1 MCGRFTYTFTP
12 KDVEKYY
19 KVDINKADFKPN
31 YNVAPTQKV
40 PVIINENNKLVLE
53 TLQWGLI
60 PHWSKDKKIAYKM
73 INARSESVSEKPSFS
88 KAFLTQR
95 CLILADGFF
104 EWKKTLV
111 KIPYYIK
118 LKDRQIFSFAGI
130 YDEWKSPEKEIIK
143 TCSIITVP
151 ANKFMQEIHDR
162 MPCIL
167 PKDKEKIYLDNRQH
181 TDIIK
186 KLLKPID
193 SDEMTSY
200 KVSDTVNSPRNNSI
214 ECIKVLS

>member
-60 PHWSKDKKIAYKM
+60 PHWSKDRKIAYKM

-130 YDEWKSPEKEIIK
+130 YDEWKSP
-143 TCSIITVP
+143 
-151 ANKFMQEIHDR
+151 
-162 MPCIL
+162 
-167 PKDKEKIYLDNRQH
+167 DKEKIYLDNRQH

-214 ECIKVLS
+214 ECIK